1 MQQPRVPSPQIVY
14 GRTIFW
20 LVIVAALINVIGPL
34 LAMAFPENSLMDP
47 QHLFAA
53 IWAGN
58 SPDMVW
64 QMVGG
69 GFPGGHFWMRYLH
82 TWDGLMQLGLVIGCT
97 SAFIAL
103 LPTAMA
109 FLREKPR
116 SYGWAL
122 ISLLVSA
129 TAFASAAD
137 VLAA

>member
-69 GFPGGHFWMRYLH
+69 LLIHLA
-82 TWDGLMQLGLVIGCT
+82 I
-97 SAFIAL
+97 SSIA
-103 LPTAMA
+103 
-109 FLREKPR
+109 
-116 SYGWAL
+116 G
-122 ISLLVSA
+122 
-129 TAFASAAD
+129 
-137 VLAA
+137 